1 MKHKDLP
8 NVPLN
13 AKGTPAYTDLMC
25 GRFTLTVDSL
35 EFIEAVKRLNVKLFG
50 HPPSMPP
57 FKPRFNIAPTQ
68 LHPIIL
74 ADGEEFAAQ
83 PARWGL
89 VNFWAKDA
97 KRAARQI
104 NARSETVATT
114 RAYARPFKRQRCLVP
129 ADGWYEWSGPKGNR
143 QPHWIHREDR
153 EPFVFAGLYDVWQ
166 PEPDRP
172 ATTFT
177 ILTTDATEAL
187 ANIHA
192 RMPVVMPI
200 DRAESWLDRGNL
212 DSDAVL
218 SLLDLPSDDSFITV
232 PVSSRVNAVRNDDPT
247 LLQIEQQPTLDMVE

>member
-1 MKHKDLP
+1 
-8 NVPLN
+8 
-13 AKGTPAYTDLMC
+13 MC

-50 HPPSMPP
+50 DPP
-57 FKPRFNIAPTQ
+57 FTPRFNVAPTQ
-68 LHPIIL
+68 LHPIFL

-129 ADGWYEWSGPKGNR
+129 ADGWYEWNGPKDNR

-153 EPFVFAGLYDVWQ
+153 EPFVFAGLYDIWH
-166 PEPDRP
+166 PELDRP
-172 ATTFT
+172 AVTFT
-177 ILTTDATEAL
+177 IITTDSTEAL
-187 ANIHA
+187 ATST
-192 RMPVVMPI
+192 REC
-200 DRAESWLDRGNL
+200 RS
-212 DSDAVL
+212 
-218 SLLDLPSDDSFITV
+218 
-232 PVSSRVNAVRNDDPT
+232 
-247 LLQIEQQPTLDMVE
+247 